1 MIMVIGGTGKIGGEL
16 VKQIAQAKLKA
27 RILVR
32 SGENVEAIQKLG
44 LETALGDVS
53 KIETIKAALQ
63 GVESLFLLT
72 APSLNMADI
81 EIAIMDEAKK
91 AGVKKIVLQSAMGV
105 NFQSAQT
112 FVHEHAESQEYLK
125 KLGVPFTILQPS
137 SFFQN
142 FLALKSINKQGAI
155 YGNYKDGKMG
165 FVDAKDIAS
174 VALAALTQT
183 GHEGKTYVITG
194 NEALTYGE
202 VASKVSRATGKTVKY
217 INVSTDEAVKGM
229 VDNGTPEWLSMDL
242 GKSGERLAA
251 GDMREITDV
260 VQKVTHQKP
269 ITIDQFLTD
278 NVEAFK

>member
-1 MIMVIGGTGKIGGEL
+1 MILVIGGTGKIGGEL
-16 VKQIAQAKLKA
+16 VKQIGQSKIKA
-27 RILVR
+27 RVLVR
-32 SGENVEAIQKLG
+32 SGERAEAIQKLG
-44 LETALGDVS
+44 LETAVGDVS
-53 KIETIKAALQ
+53 QIETIKTALQ
-63 GVESLFLLT
+63 GAESLFLLT
-72 APSLNMADI
+72 APSLHMSEI
-81 EIAIMDEAKK
+81 EIAIMDAAKK

-105 NFQSAQT
+105 NLQSAQT
-112 FVHEHAESQEYLK
+112 VIHEHSKSQEYLK
-125 KLGVPFTILQPS
+125 KLGLTFTILQPS

-142 FLALKSINKQGAI
+142 FLLLKSINKQGAI
-155 YGNYKDGKMG
+155 YGNYKEGKMG

-229 VDNGTPEWLSMDL
+229 VDNGMPEWLSNDL

-260 VQKVTHQKP
+260 VQNVTHKKP
-269 ITIDQFLTD
+269 VTLDQFLTD

>member
-112 FVHEHAESQEYLK
+112 VVHEHAESQEYLK

-251 GDMREITDV
+251 GDMLEITDV